1 MKSVTIWSYCLPFN
15 MIIVWRVLR
24 LNCSDWGKS
33 WLATCTQQKHEMVY
47 TQAKTIH
54 KTSFVQ
60 KKAFWSFLT
69 ALRCDALSRIWNAFG
84 IQGDFLLCLF
94 KNKTGQERCYCQR
107 KGEMDTFLRIC
118 VKYKVVNLLIHTMKS
133 FFFSWNLHE
142 IFLLKIDIS
151 TLCKYLDKKNDPY
164 LEVCGL
170 APAPP
175 TAVYQAS
182 YCSAYILLCINF
194 HKLKLYF

>member
-1 MKSVTIWSYCLPFN
+1 MYEEFWDWIAYIEESHDLQHAHSRN
-15 MIIVWRVLR
+15 MRWFTRKRKL
-24 LNCSDWGKS
+24 
-33 WLATCTQQKHEMVY
+33 Y
-47 TQAKTIH
+47 TRPLL
-54 KTSFVQ
+54 F

-133 FFFSWNLHE
+133 FFPE
-142 IFLLKIDIS
+142 IS
-151 TLCKYLDKKNDPY
+151 TRYFCWKLTY
-164 LEVCGL
+164 
-170 APAPP
+170 
-175 TAVYQAS
+175 
-182 YCSAYILLCINF
+182 LLCANR
-194 HKLKLYF
+194 

>member
-1 MKSVTIWSYCLPFN
+1 MTCN
-15 MIIVWRVLR
+15 MHTAETWDGLHASE
-24 LNCSDWGKS
+24 N
-33 WLATCTQQKHEMVY
+33 Y
-47 TQAKTIH
+47 TQDLFC
-54 KTSFVQ
+54 S

-133 FFFSWNLHE
+133 FFSWNLHE
-142 IFLLKIDIS
+142 IFFVENWHIYFVQI
-151 TLCKYLDKKNDPY
+151 DKKKRPLLRSKY
-164 LEVCGL
+164 M
-170 APAPP
+170 
-175 TAVYQAS
+175 AS
-182 YCSAYILLCINF
+182 PLPLHSCLPS
-194 HKLKLYF
+194 